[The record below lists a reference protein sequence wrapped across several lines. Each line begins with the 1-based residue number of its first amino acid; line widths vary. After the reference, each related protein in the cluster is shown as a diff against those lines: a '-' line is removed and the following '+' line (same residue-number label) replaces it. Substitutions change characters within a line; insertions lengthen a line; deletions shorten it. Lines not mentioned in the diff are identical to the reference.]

1 MPVTQTILNTIQSY
15 LVGTNLYQIVEI
27 GAVKDWSP
35 YNAVCEV
42 MFTEDD
48 SDHWKLG
55 GTIRDQQGFRVIS
68 AFNFTK
74 QAPPVVVSQLIT
86 VRDTIVPLFQQHAY
100 LGGVAG
106 VQGSRVKPGS
116 MKISWMLVNG
126 DDYLAHEFVV
136 QVHQVYSVP
145 IGAQGI

>member
-1 MPVTQTILNTIQSY
+1 MPVTQNIINAIQSY
-15 LVGTNLYQIVEI
+15 LQGTNLFQIVEI

-35 YNAVCEV
+35 YTAVCEV
-42 MFTEDD
+42 MFIEDD
-48 SDHWKLG
+48 SEHWKLG
-55 GTIRDQQGFRVIS
+55 GTIRDPQGFRVTS

-74 QAPPVVVSQLIT
+74 QAPPAVVSQLIT
-86 VRDTIVPLFQQHAY
+86 VRDTIIPLFQQHAY

-116 MKISWMLVNG
+116 AKISWMLVNG
-126 DDYLAHEFVV
+126 NDYLVHEFIV

-145 IGAQGI
+145 IGAAGT

>member
-35 YNAVCEV
+35 YTTLCEV
-42 MFTEDD
+42 MFIEDD
-48 SDHWKLG
+48 SEHWKQG
-55 GTIRDQQGFRVIS
+55 GTIRDQQGFRVAS

-74 QAPPVVVSQLIT
+74 QSPPAVVAEMIT
-86 VRDTIVPLFQQHAY
+86 VRDTIIPLFQQHAY

-116 MKISWMLVNG
+116 AKIAWMLVGG
-126 DDYLAHEFVV
+126 DDWLVHEFIVA
-136 QVHQVYSVP
+136 VHQVYSVP